1 MKKNK
6 RLINALITLVIFA
19 AVTAGGYFF
28 GGAAIGERQS
38 ADENLQ
44 TDGTV
49 VVNFLDVGQG
59 DSEFIQLPEGKCM
72 LIDAGISESGEVIAA
87 KIRSLG
93 YEKIDYLVATHP
105 HADHIGGMREI
116 VEGFDIGEIFMP
128 RASADTKTFENLLG
142 SISDKGLGITTAK
155 AGRVIV
161 NEDDLKIEFLA
172 PIGGGYDDLNN
183 YSAVVK
189 LKYGQNVFLFMGD
202 AEKESENE
210 ILKKYPYALDADV
223 LKVGHHGSDT
233 ASGEKFI
240 FAVSPQ
246 IAVIEVGDGNSY
258 GHPHKQ
264 ALDTLKAAGARIL
277 RTDKNGDVSIV
288 SDKSRLTLYCEK
300 GQ

>member
-1 MKKNK
+1 
-6 RLINALITLVIFA
+6 
-19 AVTAGGYFF
+19 
-28 GGAAIGERQS
+28 
-38 ADENLQ
+38 
-44 TDGTV
+44 
-49 VVNFLDVGQG
+49 
-59 DSEFIQLPEGKCM
+59 
-72 LIDAGISESGEVIAA
+72 
-87 KIRSLG
+87 
-93 YEKIDYLVATHP
+93 
-105 HADHIGGMREI
+105 
-116 VEGFDIGEIFMP
+116 
-128 RASADTKTFENLLG
+128 
-142 SISDKGLGITTAK
+142 
-155 AGRVIV
+155 
-161 NEDDLKIEFLA
+161 
-172 PIGGGYDDLNN
+172 
-183 YSAVVK
+183 
-189 LKYGQNVFLFMGD
+189 MGD

-264 ALDTLKAAGARIL
+264 ALDTLKAAGAQIL